1 MHDIES
7 LYEIFRQFP
16 NITIDSRCCPP
27 ESLFFA
33 LKGKN
38 NDGNRFAEKALQNG
52 AEYAVIDDPDV
63 AAGNRYIVVP
73 DVLTAMQQLAAHHRR
88 QMKARIIAVTGTNGK
103 TTTKELIATVLAKQ
117 YKVLYTER
125 NHNNHIGVP
134 LTLLRLTEEDQFG
147 VIEMGANHKGEIASL
162 CDIAQPDFGI
172 ITNFGRAHL
181 EGFGSFE
188 GVIEAKTEL
197 FDYLREHKGR
207 VFINIGNSNI
217 VEKAKGIGN
226 ISYGIN
232 NDKADV
238 SGYITGQ
245 NPCISVS
252 WASQRFFVVAQ
263 SVKTHLVGGYNLE
276 NLLAAVVVGLFFE
289 VEPNDINEA
298 LCGYIPENHR
308 SQYMKT
314 DHNDLI
320 IDAYNANPS
329 SMAAALRNF
338 NSLPYPHKMVILGDM
353 LEMGDTAVEDHEEIV
368 NIIRNQLSIDEVL
381 LVGEIFAGIDS
392 GYKTFV
398 TVDDLSAYLEA
409 NPPKD
414 TAVLLKGS
422 NGIGL
427 ERIIDYL
434 K

>member
-63 AAGNRYIVVP
+63 AAGDRYIVVP
-73 DVLTAMQQLAAHHRR
+73 DVLTAMQQLAAYHRR

-103 TTTKELIATVLAKQ
+103 TTTKELIATVLA
-117 YKVLYTER
+117 
-125 NHNNHIGVP
+125 
-134 LTLLRLTEEDQFG
+134 TLLRLTEEDQFG

-314 DHNDLI
+314 DRNDLI

-427 ERIIDYL
+427 ERIIAYL